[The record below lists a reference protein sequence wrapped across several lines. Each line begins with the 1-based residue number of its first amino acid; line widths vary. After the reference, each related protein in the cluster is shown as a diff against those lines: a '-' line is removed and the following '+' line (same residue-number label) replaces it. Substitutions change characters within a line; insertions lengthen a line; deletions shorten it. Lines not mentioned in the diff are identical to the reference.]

1 MLHCQGTKL
10 LLRSSFC
17 GCDVGG
23 SNTVSVIDMITCLL
37 SDIDVP
43 VSQGAHGNEVD
54 QSKVDTLLSF
64 GFQEE
69 IARKALKA
77 SVKICFLFFQA

>member
-1 MLHCQGTKL
+1 M
-10 LLRSSFC
+10 
-17 GCDVGG
+17 V
-23 SNTVSVIDMITCLL
+23 TCLL
-37 SDIDVP
+37 SDIDAP

-77 SVKICFLFFQA
+77 SVKICFLFF